1 MRLHCVDVCDACGT
15 YFESVAAVAELDL
28 ILLAA
33 AAAAAATAPPITDDP
48 VETLYGVVRLVLL
61 ALGRLMMTLR

>member
-28 ILLAA
+28 ILLA